1 MKLFIFICN
10 KDLWIFIN
18 HTFPLYPYILS
29 NSYNNKIYC
38 QKNYIT
44 MDNIEIKR
52 TPNKRNMDSLLEESA
67 IDNTFNY

>member
-1 MKLFIFICN
+1 
-10 KDLWIFIN
+10 
-18 HTFPLYPYILS
+18 
-29 NSYNNKIYC
+29 
-38 QKNYIT
+38 